1 MEVNISNMNL
11 IMDRFSRKLVLL
23 LLLVIWQSSLG
34 TTYAL
39 ADLSNA
45 MSVNLSLNGYAKFNN
60 GLLVQWGRVG
70 GSSTASYSVTMPT
83 SFYNTEYKIFAT
95 VYKPSSD
102 SAVYSSSPLAINKTV
117 SRFYLNRNNLITK
130 IMKYWKNGFYD
141 EPVDGSVEITEE
153 YYQELLAG
161 QSTGLI
167 IAESKNRYPILVEYE
182 YDIEEAQKMKV
193 SEIQS
198 FDKSNS
204 VNSFDLLGK
213 SMWLDKSTRVGLFNS
228 ISIEKNVG
236 KTHTTLWYDA
246 VKYVIPIPNA
256 LAMLNAL
263 ELYALNCYNVTQSHI
278 AVVRSLQTIEEI
290 ENYDY
295 TIGYPEKLSFPG

>member
-1 MEVNISNMNL
+1 
-11 IMDRFSRKLVLL
+11 
-23 LLLVIWQSSLG
+23 
-34 TTYAL
+34 
-39 ADLSNA
+39 
-45 MSVNLSLNGYAKFNN
+45 
-60 GLLVQWGRVG
+60 
-70 GSSTASYSVTMPT
+70 
-83 SFYNTEYKIFAT
+83 
-95 VYKPSSD
+95 
-102 SAVYSSSPLAINKTV
+102 
-117 SRFYLNRNNLITK
+117 
-130 IMKYWKNGFYD
+130 MKYWKNGFYD

-182 YDIEEAQKMKV
+182 YDIEEVRKIKV
-193 SEIQS
+193 SEIQI
-198 FDKSNS
+198 FDKSTN
-204 VNSFDLLGK
+204 VNSFDLLDK